1 MTVDGKSV
9 DVLFEPDGEVEAIE
23 KEIEVEDLPRA
34 VLKVAR
40 KKFRDARI
48 EKVEEVTEED
58 DKVVYEITFK
68 EKGEEAFEVVIAPN
82 GKIIEDDEDD
92 EKEKDGKQAKDDDEK
107 KESKKAEKDDD
118 EKADSKPKD

>member
-23 KEIEVEDLPRA
+23 KEIEVKDLPRA
-34 VLKVAR
+34 VLEVAR

-68 EKGEEAFEVVIAPN
+68 AKGRRRSRSSIAPN

-107 KESKKAEKDDD
+107 KDGQEGREG
-118 EKADSKPKD
+118 